1 MLKKRKMALRLYF
14 TQGMNMKKWIK
25 SLFSLMLLVTST
37 NAMSLPEDPIFEQGA
52 EAYKNGDHSE
62 AFKLWLSRAEQGDM
76 SAQFNVGRMYD
87 DGDGVEQD
95 KGQALKWYQKSAE
108 QNHPDAQY
116 HLALMY
122 SEGDGI
128 AQDFKQAYRW
138 YSRSAVQGDPRAI
151 YNLGTLYFNG
161 EGVERDQDRAKMY
174 FKQACKAGLKEGC
187 DWE

>member
-1 MLKKRKMALRLYF
+1 MALYFRF
-14 TQGMNMKKWIK
+14 TQRITMKKWITL
-25 SLFSLMLLVTST
+25 LFSFMLVVIST
-37 NAMSLPEDPIFEQGA
+37 NTMSLPADPIFEKGA
-52 EAYKNGDHSE
+52 EAYKNGEHSE

-95 KGQALKWYQKSAE
+95 KRQALKWYQKSAE

-138 YSRSAVQGDPRAI
+138 YSRAAVQGDPRAI
-151 YNLGTLYFNG
+151 YNLGTLFFNG
-161 EGVERDQDRAKMY
+161 EGVERDRARAKIY
-174 FKQACKAGLKEGC
+174 FKEACKAGLKEGC